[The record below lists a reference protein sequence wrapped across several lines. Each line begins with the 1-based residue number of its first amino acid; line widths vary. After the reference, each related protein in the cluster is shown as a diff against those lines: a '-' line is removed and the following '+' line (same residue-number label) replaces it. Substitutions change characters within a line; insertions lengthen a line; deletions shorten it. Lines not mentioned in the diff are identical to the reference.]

1 MNEVQALPLQN
12 HNVEHHAHIDQI
24 QPSALANIKIDNQA
38 NLSSTPKITSQQEI
52 KDTAESKHL
61 FSLLFPVQHPQST
74 SQPAYLTA
82 IEEGTTSELAGKIQ
96 FKDGYSKTLPLG
108 FNPKDNLADCLSQV
122 LKGKYIAQITISNNK
137 EICYLGSPINLKGGR
152 PHYYKSRQAR
162 ITADDNDL
170 GVIAV
175 TLAFRAIKASAKGM
189 MYLATHTP
197 KNSYEHLKQYIKS
210 KPWDD

>member
-52 KDTAESKHL
+52 KDTAESK
-61 FSLLFPVQHPQST
+61 HPQST